1 MEKTKTKTKKFQI
14 EDIKNI
20 IKSIDLINTYYNIEN
35 INNKDMLLITKND
48 SKLFHFIF
56 LYLFK
61 SLKYKEFLNIFRL
74 KEKRNYDNSGN
85 NIKISSTNIK
95 NLVQK
100 FINICLINSINLSKY
115 LGISNKSFIDKILK
129 MTKIIFLNDYIDNDD
144 IQNILYFQIILCL
157 YKKNQKNKTNKYDI
171 QNIQNLYLTF
181 DFLLSFCNDN
191 KNYINKNKLEQ
202 FNKIVNY
209 FVEMI
214 NKYRL

>member
-20 IKSIDLINTYYNIEN
+20 IKSTELINAYYNNEK

-115 LGISNKSFIDKILK
+115 SLFS
-129 MTKIIFLNDYIDNDD
+129 
-144 IQNILYFQIILCL
+144 
-157 YKKNQKNKTNKYDI
+157 
-171 QNIQNLYLTF
+171 
-181 DFLLSFCNDN
+181 
-191 KNYINKNKLEQ
+191 
-202 FNKIVNY
+202 NY
-209 FVEMI
+209 FMLI
-214 NKYRL
+214 

>member
-74 KEKRNYDNSGN
+74 KEKE
-85 NIKISSTNIK
+85 IMTILAIILKFPQQILKIWFK
-95 NLVQK
+95 NL
-100 FINICLINSINLSKY
+100 
-115 LGISNKSFIDKILK
+115 
-129 MTKIIFLNDYIDNDD
+129 
-144 IQNILYFQIILCL
+144 
-157 YKKNQKNKTNKYDI
+157 
-171 QNIQNLYLTF
+171 
-181 DFLLSFCNDN
+181 
-191 KNYINKNKLEQ
+191 
-202 FNKIVNY
+202 
-209 FVEMI
+209 
-214 NKYRL
+214 